1 MKLSYRGVDYDFNPS
16 SLQARGAKHRLNEVS
31 KTRALGAILTYRGA
45 VYTVDPTAQTA
56 SASPSLPEAAVLTYR
71 GFSYTVSPKVQHA
84 STQTIA
90 AEPAVAQA
98 VALNSKQVPA
108 LSIQEQ
114 ARTLTMNHHR
124 AMKRRQQVMLVRSAA
139 EIGMSSTAASHWERI
154 QETFNP
160 VFQATYDR
168 SHVALS

>member
-16 SLQARGAKHRLNEVS
+16 SLQARGAKHRLSEVS
-31 KTRALGAILTYRGA
+31 KARALGAILTYRGA
-45 VYTVDPTAQTA
+45 VYTVDPSAQDE
-56 SASPSLPEAAVLTYR
+56 SASPSAPEGAVLTYR
-71 GFSYTVSPKVQHA
+71 GFSYTVQPAAQPVPA
-84 STQTIA
+84 SVVA
-90 AEPAVAQA
+90 AEPVVNEAKA
-98 VALNSKQVPA
+98 PA

-124 AMKRRQQVMLVRSAA
+124 AMKKRQQVMLVRSAA
-139 EIGMSSTAASHWERI
+139 EVGIPATAATHWERI

-168 SHVALS
+168 SHAALS